1 MYVGS
6 AFRRTVLQAARPYSD
21 SLEVG
26 ERVPP
31 SPPPPQVSLDDL
43 RNVNVGM
50 DRVALLNLGAPA
62 SRITMFDDGHLVEI
76 YRYMTKDTTFGVVRL
91 SDGAVSIIQLYN

>member
-1 MYVGS
+1 
-6 AFRRTVLQAARPYSD
+6 
-21 SLEVG
+21 
-26 ERVPP
+26 
-31 SPPPPQVSLDDL
+31 
-43 RNVNVGM
+43 M